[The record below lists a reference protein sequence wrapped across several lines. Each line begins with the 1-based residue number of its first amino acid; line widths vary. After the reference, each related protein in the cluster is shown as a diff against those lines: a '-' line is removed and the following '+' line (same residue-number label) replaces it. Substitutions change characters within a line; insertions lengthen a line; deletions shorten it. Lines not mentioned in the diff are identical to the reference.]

1 MIPPERYASLG
12 ELLQDALVQFKTET
26 AVIEWSRKKKVL
38 ELSYRD
44 LGFRAARLARRF
56 EAAGVG
62 AGDRVAIILQNQPDY
77 LVALAALFLRGAV
90 AVPLDYKLTGPEQET
105 LLGHA
110 KPKVLVTEYASWRD
124 LGGVQRGEPAVPLT
138 LVLHLPPTAELPGH
152 AERYEDAL
160 GAADA
165 PGLETPAP
173 RLVPRRRSDPATIVY
188 SSGTSGAPKGC
199 VLTHD
204 NYLEQYRTLTK
215 VHPLAVGDRY
225 FSILPTN
232 HAIDFMCGFVGA
244 LGCGATVV
252 HQKSLRPE
260 FIRHVMQKGGIT
272 IMTVVPLILEA
283 FERTLRERLEERGP
297 TAEHAVEALARLNG
311 ALTRDVPRRWLSK
324 RLLKPLHD
332 QLGPDL
338 RLLICGG
345 AFVDRDRAAFFYDL
359 GIPVV
364 IGYGLTEACTVL
376 TVNDLKPF
384 RPDSV
389 GRVLE
394 GVELEVRSAGPDGV
408 GEVWVKSRTV
418 FAGYLDDPE
427 QTAEVLR
434 DGWLRTGD
442 LGRLD
447 PSGHLHLVGRSKN
460 MIVTAGGKN
469 IYPEDVEVAFE
480 GLACEELAVTAKG
493 FAWPAAARLGTETLL
508 LVVRPEADA
517 DPDALLAE
525 IRMRSRRLPEHKRI
539 ADVLFT
545 DGEFPR
551 TASMKVKR
559 GPLAEALRGAHEA
572 AGSVALERPT
582 PEVPAAREAAT
593 AP

>member
-26 AVIEWSRKKKVL
+26 AVVEYARKKKAR

-44 LGFRAARLARRF
+44 LAFVAARLARRF

-77 LVALAALFLRGAV
+77 LVTLCALFLRGAI
-90 AVPLDYKLTGPEQET
+90 AVPLDYKLTGPELET

-110 KPKVLVTEYASWRD
+110 KPKVLVTEHASWRD
-124 LGGVQRGEPAVPLT
+124 LQRVQRGAVAVPLT
-138 LVLHLPPTAELPGH
+138 LVLHLPPKAELPAH
-152 AERYEDAL
+152 AERYEEAL
-160 GAADA
+160 GPDDA
-165 PGLETPAP
+165 PAP

-232 HAIDFMCGFVGA
+232 HAIDFMCGFLGA
-244 LGCGATVV
+244 LACGATVV
-252 HQKSLRPE
+252 HQRSLRPE

-394 GVELEVRSAGPDGV
+394 GVELEVRGAGPDGV
-408 GEVWVKSRTV
+408 GEVWVRSRTV

-427 QTAEVLR
+427 QTAEVLQ

-447 PSGHLHLVGRSKN
+447 PSGHLHLLGRSKN

-469 IYPEDVEVAFE
+469 IYPEDVEGAFE
-480 GLACEELAVTAKG
+480 GLVCEELAVAAKG
-493 FAWPAAARLGTETLL
+493 FVWPAAARLGAEALL
-508 LVVRPEADA
+508 LVVRPEAGA
-517 DPDALLAE
+517 DPQALREE
-525 IRMRSRRLPEHKRI
+525 IQARSRRLPEHKRI
-539 ADVLFT
+539 AELLLTEV
-545 DGEFPR
+545 EFPR

-559 GPLAEALRGAHEA
+559 GPLAAALREAH
-572 AGSVALERPT
+572 
-582 PEVPAAREAAT
+582 AAREASPLEAPANGAGMAAT